1 MLDQLSGCECAYLAV
16 KEAVKHGDK
25 EALCGR
31 GGGGCRGGGDGERNK
46 TSSSERTALKASQ
59 RPDPVLIT
67 PVTLIQSSLEG
78 SAVMPPY
85 THSNYRASPYKSG
98 TPTR

>member
-31 GGGGCRGGGDGERNK
+31 GGGGGRGCGGGRWREEQNIIIREDSVQNI
-46 TSSSERTALKASQ
+46 TTA
-59 RPDPVLIT
+59 
-67 PVTLIQSSLEG
+67 
-78 SAVMPPY
+78 
-85 THSNYRASPYKSG
+85 
-98 TPTR
+98 

>member
-31 GGGGCRGGGDGERNK
+31 GGGGGGCRGGEMERGTK
-46 TSSSERTALKASQ
+46 HHHQ
-59 RPDPVLIT
+59 R
-67 PVTLIQSSLEG
+67 G
-78 SAVMPPY
+78 
-85 THSNYRASPYKSG
+85 R
-98 TPTR
+98 R

>member
-31 GGGGCRGGGDGERNK
+31 GGGGGGGCRGGEMERGTK
-46 TSSSERTALKASQ
+46 HHHQ
-59 RPDPVLIT
+59 R
-67 PVTLIQSSLEG
+67 G
-78 SAVMPPY
+78 
-85 THSNYRASPYKSG
+85 R
-98 TPTR
+98 R

>member
-31 GGGGCRGGGDGERNK
+31 GGGGGRGGRGCEGGGGGERNK
-46 TSSSERTALKASQ
+46 TSSSERTAFKTSQ

-78 SAVMPPY
+78 SAVMPLY
-85 THSNYRASPYKSG
+85 THYNY
-98 TPTR
+98 